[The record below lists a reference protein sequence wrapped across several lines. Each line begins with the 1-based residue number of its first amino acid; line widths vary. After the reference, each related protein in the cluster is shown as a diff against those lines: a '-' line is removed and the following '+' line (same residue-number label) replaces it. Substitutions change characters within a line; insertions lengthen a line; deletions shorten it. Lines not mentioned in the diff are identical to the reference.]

1 MTLMSREEI
10 SVRILLSKSSKTA
23 TNLSL
28 YVRMSVICRASCGC
42 SSSSSSRVS
51 HASGVHCWERR
62 TVRELLLTCRANAV
76 RHFSRT
82 TLIRPACLPSS
93 RGPIPTQDDSK
104 FDLLIWTCCRRRR
117 RRGSYIVPQSSRL
130 PGSGPSCRR
139 SPGQPI
145 ESLANDVRRQMLRV
159 LTGDK

>member
-42 SSSSSSRVS
+42 SSSSRVS

-76 RHFSRT
+76 RHFSRS

-117 RRGSYIVPQSSRL
+117 RCGSYIVPQSSRL